1 MTALDE
7 LVDPSPGA
15 AALSTTITDRPF
27 LANSYATEEPITPA
41 PITIASHL
49 LFMSQQLPRDLEFN
63 VRNFYCFKS
72 Y

>member
-15 AALSTTITDRPF
+15 AALSTTITVKPF
-27 LANSYATEEPITPA
+27 RANSYATEEPITPA
-41 PITIASHL
+41 PIMIASHL
-49 LFMSQQLPRDLEFN
+49 LFIGQLLSRELEFN
-63 VRNFYCFKS
+63 VQSFKYFKS